1 MTLMELLVV
10 IVIILLLLA
19 VFAPLVRTSSRDR
32 RVREASRA
40 LSGYINGTRLLASLR
55 GRPVGIWIERFKT
68 EQPNNGMYSTTV
80 FTAEVPPPYAGWDV
94 ATKAKL
100 VYRPGPPAEWE
111 IVFGNNLD
119 PTPNDPTTFKDM
131 LIYNNS
137 PTAMI
142 KPGESFRVRFD
153 YRGPIY
159 RAYRDQTDPSICVLD
174 MNYPNAPPVPR
185 FAQARLGVSF
195 QVYRAPIKSAQPPLE
210 LPVNSAIDLL
220 ASGFGA
226 IGTEFNRGLN
236 ARLVILFEPSGDLGR
251 VYYGNQEITADSSIH
266 ILIGR
271 PEQAIINR
279 GRDGGWGV
287 AGFDDN
293 ENGTV
298 DEVAERGCAGSDDV
312 FVNDGLDLSNI
323 MDMTSLWVTISHRTG
338 QVTTTEN
345 ANPWRPG
352 PDGKWGVAGID
363 DNGNGIVDEVAEQ
376 GWVGSDDLPMVK
388 YARQFARGKISGGGL

>member
-1 MTLMELLVV
+1 MFDSVPDRFRRRSVDRCHRGMTLLELLVV
-10 IVIILLLLA
+10 VVIILLLLA

-80 FTAEVPPPYAGWDV
+80 FTAEVPPPYAGFDV
-94 ATKAKL
+94 DTRAKL
-100 VYRPGPPAEWE
+100 VYRPGPPSRWE
-111 IVFGNNLD
+111 IDFSSDPLLAVSSNLA
-119 PTPNDPTTFKDM
+119 
-131 LIYNNS
+131 I
-137 PTAMI
+137 I
-142 KPGESFRVRFD
+142 KPGDLFTIRFD
-153 YRGPIY
+153 FRGPNY
-159 RAYRDQTDPSICVLD
+159 RARRLPLPSAAYVLLVDLADPPEYARTHRVPFQIFRT
-174 MNYPNAPPVPR
+174 PV
-185 FAQARLGVSF
+185 
-195 QVYRAPIKSAQPPLE
+195 KSAQPPLQ

-226 IGTEFNRGLN
+226 IGTEFGVGFDSP
-236 ARLVILFEPSGDLGR
+236 LVILFEPSGDLGR
-251 VYYGNQEITADSSIH
+251 VYCANQELPVNNSIH
-266 ILIGR
+266 LLIGR
-271 PEQAIINR
+271 PDQVIGPVGN
-279 GRDGGWGV
+279 
-287 AGFDDN
+287 
-293 ENGTV
+293 
-298 DEVAERGCAGSDDV
+298 V

-363 DNGNGIVDEVAEQ
+363 DNGNGMVDEIAEQ

-388 YARQFARGKISGGGL
+388 IARQFARGKISGGGL

>member
-1 MTLMELLVV
+1 MFDSVPDRFRRRSVDRCHRGMTLLELLVV
-10 IVIILLLLA
+10 VVIILLLLA

-40 LSGYINGTRLLASLR
+40 LSGYVNGTRLLASLR

-80 FTAEVPPPYAGWDV
+80 FTAEIPPPYAGFDV
-94 ATKAKL
+94 DTRAKL

-111 IVFGNNLD
+111 IVFGNNLHLAA
-119 PTPNDPTTFKDM
+119 PIKDQ
-131 LIYNNS
+131 LIYTNS

-153 YRGPIY
+153 YRGPLY
-159 RAYRDQTDPSICVLD
+159 RAYRDQTNPSICVLD
-174 MNYPNAPPVPR
+174 LNYPNAPPVPR
-185 FAQARLGVSF
+185 FAQAQRGASF
-195 QVYRAPIKSAQPPLE
+195 QVYRAPIKSAQPPLQ

-226 IGTEFNRGLN
+226 IGTEFGVGFDSP
-236 ARLVILFEPSGDLGR
+236 LVILFEPSGDLGR
-251 VYYGNQEITADSSIH
+251 VYCANQELPVNNSIH
-266 ILIGR
+266 LLIGR
-271 PEQAIINR
+271 PDQVIGPVGN
-279 GRDGGWGV
+279 
-287 AGFDDN
+287 
-293 ENGTV
+293 
-298 DEVAERGCAGSDDV
+298 V

-352 PDGKWGVAGID
+352 PDGKWGVAGTD
-363 DNGNGIVDEVAEQ
+363 DNGNGMVDEIAEQ
-376 GWVGSDDLPMVK
+376 GWVGSDDLLAVSK
-388 YARQFARGKISGGGL
+388 SRQFARGKISGGGL

>member
-1 MTLMELLVV
+1 MTLLELLVV
-10 IVIILLLLA
+10 VVIILLLLA

-80 FTAEVPPPYAGWDV
+80 FTAEVPPPYAGFDV
-94 ATKAKL
+94 DTRAKL

-111 IVFGNNLD
+111 IVFGNNLHLAA
-119 PTPNDPTTFKDM
+119 PIKDQ
-131 LIYNNS
+131 LIYTNS

-153 YRGPIY
+153 YRGPLY
-159 RAYRDQTDPSICVLD
+159 RAYRDQTNPSICVLD
-174 MNYPNAPPVPR
+174 LNYPNAPPVPR
-185 FAQARLGVSF
+185 FAQAQRGASF
-195 QVYRAPIKSAQPPLE
+195 QVYRAPIKSAQPPLQ

-226 IGTEFNRGLN
+226 IGTEFGVGFDSP
-236 ARLVILFEPSGDLGR
+236 LVILFEPSGDLGR
-251 VYYGNQEITADSSIH
+251 VYCDNQELPVNNSIH
-266 ILIGR
+266 LLIGR
-271 PEQAIINR
+271 PDQVIGPVGN
-279 GRDGGWGV
+279 
-287 AGFDDN
+287 
-293 ENGTV
+293 
-298 DEVAERGCAGSDDV
+298 V

-345 ANPWRPG
+345 ASPWRPG
-352 PDGKWGVAGID
+352 PDGKWGVAGTD
-363 DNGNGIVDEVAEQ
+363 DNGNGMVDEVAEQ
-376 GWVGSDDLPMVK
+376 GWVGSDDLLAVSI
-388 YARQFARGKISGGGL
+388 ARQFARGKITGGGL